1 MKNILIPTLA
11 MLFIVGCGGGSSS
24 SKSKVT
30 EADFNNTNAKY
41 DLKEYLQEDSLV
53 VYNVNLYTD
62 SSGKKKYSDK
72 NKVETFPTQKSLKT
86 NNVISLKDGSEKE
99 TGTITIFA
107 NKLEKKSDSKTI
119 EVVRKFDKHDVLSK
133 SITTQTI
140 STAKVELTRICK
152 AKDILKT
159 KEVKRVEYE
168 DILEIECNT
177 DSILIGKDKNVK
189 DASFERRERI
199 YLAKKKGIIFSESE
213 SCTSVTNLTLGQET
227 KVKVCEKE
235 IKEMLSFNKL

>member
-1 MKNILIPTLA
+1 MKNILIPVVA
-11 MLFIVGCGGGSSS
+11 MVFIVGCGGGSSS

-30 EADFNNTNAKY
+30 EVDFNNTNAKY

-53 VYNVNLYTD
+53 VYNVNHYTD

-72 NKVETFPTQKSLKT
+72 NKVETFPTQKSVRT

-99 TGTITIFA
+99 IGTIIIFA
-107 NKLEKKSDSKTI
+107 NKLQKKSGSTI
-119 EVVRKFDKHDVLSK
+119 LEFARNFDENDILSK
-133 SITTQTI
+133 SITPEDI
-140 STAKVELTRICK
+140 ATAKVKLIRTCE

-159 KEVKRVEYE
+159 KEVKSVEYK
-168 DILEIECNT
+168 DVLEIECNT
-177 DSILIGKDKNVK
+177 NSLLIGKDKNVK
-189 DASFERRERI
+189 DASLEKVELI
-199 YLAKKKGIIFSESE
+199 YLAEKKGIIFSESE